1 MQIKDLS
8 IKEAIRALNKTKCKI
23 TMDLPYTTLN
33 VYIQKNDLLQQLRKL
48 KHLDKKDMYINLYY
62 FEDNTVNLS
71 IQEGF

>member
-33 VYIQKNDLLQQLRKL
+33 VYIQKNDHTLLVFPL
-48 KHLDKKDMYINLYY
+48 
-62 FEDNTVNLS
+62 
-71 IQEGF
+71 